1 MTVCRPF
8 PDPTRGEGRG
18 LSRRAALGTIAG
30 GAAALTGC
38 GRDDGVTRLQFWAM
52 GNEATNVPQLMPRFQ
67 ALNPGIEVEVQAL
80 PWSAAHQK
88 LLTAYAGSSLPDVSQ
103 VGNTWVAELT
113 AIGALSPT
121 PDFAADLLTDQFSA
135 VLETNRIGGRSMA
148 TPWYVDTRLI
158 YYRTDLL
165 ARAGFDALPKTWAEW
180 KRAMHAVKRVS
191 GPGNF
196 AILMPV
202 NEFEQ
207 LLTFGLQGEDPLL
220 RDKDTRGNFASP
232 SFLAALAF
240 YKSLFDEGLAP
251 LVSATQISNVWT
263 EFARGYF
270 SFYFSGPW
278 TIGDMKSRLP
288 PEIQPHWS
296 TGGVPGPMGAGA
308 SAPGGSSL
316 AVFSSSPH
324 QQAAWK
330 LVRFLSEPAVQ
341 AEFNVITGDLP
352 ARRSA
357 WAAPRVAADP
367 YVTAFNGQLAR
378 AKAVPKVPE
387 WERIV
392 TEMQIV
398 AERMLRGEYTV
409 AAAGAEINRRAD
421 RLLEKRRWM
430 IEQGRA
436 A

>member
-1 MTVCRPF
+1 MI
-8 PDPTRGEGRG
+8 G
-18 LSRRAALGTIAG
+18 RRAALGLMAG
-30 GAAALTGC
+30 AGAALGGC
-38 GRDDGVTRLQFWAM
+38 GREDGIARLTFWAM
-52 GNEATNVPQLMPRFQ
+52 GNEGTHVPRLLPAFE
-67 ALNPGIEVEVQAL
+67 AAHPGIRVEVQPQ

-88 LLTAYAGSSLPDVSQ
+88 LLTAYAGASLPDVSQ
-103 VGNTWVAELT
+103 IGNTWVAELA

-121 PDFAADLLTDQFSA
+121 PAFAADLLTDQFPA
-135 VLETNRIGGRSMA
+135 VLETNQIAGRAVA

-165 ARAGFDALPKTWAEW
+165 ARAGFDAMPTDWAEW
-180 KRAMHAVKRVS
+180 KRAMHAVKRIAGDGS
-191 GPGNF
+191 F
-196 AILMPV
+196 AILLPL

-207 LLTFGLQGEDPLL
+207 LLTFGLQGDQPLL
-220 RDKDTRGNFASP
+220 RDRDTRGNFASP
-232 SFLAALAF
+232 SFLAALGF

-251 LVSATQISNVWT
+251 VASAAQISNVWT

-288 PEIQPHWS
+288 PEVQPHWM
-296 TGGVPGPMGAGA
+296 TAGVPGPNGPGA

-316 AVFSSSPH
+316 AVFRSSPH
-324 QQAAWK
+324 QEAAWK
-330 LVRFLSEPAVQ
+330 LVRYLSDPAVQ
-341 AEFNVITGDLP
+341 ARFNVLTGNLP
-352 ARRSA
+352 ARPSA
-357 WAAPRVAADP
+357 WDVPKVASDP
-367 YVTAFNGQLAR
+367 YISAFKGQLAR
-378 AKAVPKVPE
+378 ARAVPKVPE

-398 AERMLRGEYTV
+398 AERMVRGEFTV
-409 AAAGAEINRRAD
+409 NRAGTEINRRAD

-430 IEQGRA
+430 MEQGRA

>member
-1 MTVCRPF
+1 MI
-8 PDPTRGEGRG
+8 D
-18 LSRRAALGTIAG
+18 RRAALGLMAG
-30 GAAALTGC
+30 AGAALTGC
-38 GRDDGVTRLQFWAM
+38 GRNDGITHLTFWAM
-52 GNEATNVPQLMPRFQ
+52 GNEATHVPQILPAFE
-67 ALNPGIEVEVQAL
+67 AANPGVKIDIQAV
-80 PWSAAHQK
+80 PWTGAHQK
-88 LLTAYAGSSLPDVSQ
+88 LLTAYAGASLPDVSQ
-103 VGNTWVAELT
+103 IGNTWVAELA

-121 PDFAADLLTDQFSA
+121 PGFADDLLTDQFPA
-135 VLETNRIGGRSMA
+135 VLETNEIAGRAMA

-158 YYRTDLL
+158 YLRTDLL
-165 ARAGFDALPKTWAEW
+165 ARAGYDAMPETWADW
-180 KRAMHAVKRVS
+180 KRAMHAVKRTA
-191 GPGNF
+191 GNGNF
-196 AILMPV
+196 AILLPV

-207 LLTFGLQGEDPLL
+207 LLTFGLQGDEPLL
-220 RDKDTRGNFASP
+220 RDRDTRGNFSSP
-232 SFLAALAF
+232 SFQAALAF

-251 LVSATQISNVWT
+251 VASSTQISNVWT

-288 PEIQPHWS
+288 ADIQPHW
-296 TGGVPGPMGAGA
+296 TTAGVPGPTGRGA

-316 AVFSSSPH
+316 AVFRSSPK
-324 QQAAWK
+324 QEAAWK
-330 LVRFLSEPAVQ
+330 LVRYLSDPAVQ
-341 AEFNVITGDLP
+341 ARFNVITGDLP
-352 ARRSA
+352 ARPSA
-357 WAAPRVAADP
+357 WAAPRVASDP
-367 YVTAFNGQLAR
+367 YVAAFNGQLAR

-398 AERMLRGEYTV
+398 AERMVRGEFTV
-409 AAAGAEINRRAD
+409 QQAGAEIDRRAD